1 MVPSQ
6 QVFSMTRVPATPRVS
21 VCRLTFFLLFVC
33 TFLVSQQAPN
43 EESRIASAIRD
54 GNYAQA
60 LQLLEGAIR
69 QSPANA
75 RLWTMQGVAYD
86 RQGRKKEALVAF
98 EHALRLAPNT
108 IPALEGAAQI
118 GFDAGNPDAIPRLE
132 RLVRLRPDN
141 PTTHGMLAVLEYQQG
156 HCDQALPH
164 FEKAA
169 LLFQSQVDALHAYA
183 VCLVRSKQL
192 EKAATILERT
202 AELKP
207 GDSQEHRLLASVE
220 LMANHPE
227 AAIAALQPL
236 LSSGTQDVEALEL
249 ASTAYESI
257 HDTDKAV
264 DALRQ
269 AILLQ
274 PTNSALYVDFANLS
288 ASHQSF
294 QVGINVVN
302 DGLALQPQSAPLYFA
317 RGMLYAQ
324 LSNYEKAQADFE
336 TAYRLDPNQS
346 LTTAAQGMLA
356 VQQSDL
362 SGALRTVEQK
372 LSEKPDDAVLL
383 YLRAD
388 ILTQQGAE
396 NGSEKFETALRSAQR
411 AVALNPRLAA
421 AHAVLG
427 KLYLQSNDYPR
438 AISECR
444 RSLDLNSKDQATLYR
459 LIQALRKAEHN
470 DDVPGLLKQLAQLH
484 EEATRE
490 EHDRYRYRLVEG
502 TAP

>member
-1 MVPSQ
+1 MAAS
-6 QVFSMTRVPATPRVS
+6 PR
-21 VCRLTFFLLFVC
+21 TFQCKCALGLLFPFVC
-33 TFLVSQQAPN
+33 VIAIAHGALN

-54 GNYAQA
+54 GNYPEA
-60 LQLLEGAIR
+60 LQLLGPALHR
-69 QSPANA
+69 SPGNA
-75 RLWTMQGVAYD
+75 QLWTMQGVAYD
-86 RQGRKKEALVAF
+86 RQGDKQRALAAF
-98 EHALRLAPNT
+98 RHALRIAPNT

-118 GFDAGNPDAIPRLE
+118 EFDGGDPGAIAVLE
-132 RLVRLRPDN
+132 RLARLRPEN
-141 PTTHGMLAVLEYQQG
+141 STTHGMLAVLEYQQG
-156 HCDQALPH
+156 HCDRALPH
-164 FEKAA
+164 FEKATP
-169 LLFQSQVDALHAYA
+169 LFQSQVDALHAYA

-192 EKAATILERT
+192 EKAATILKRT

-207 GDSQEHRLLASVE
+207 GDSQELRLLASIE

-227 AAIAALQPL
+227 AAIAALQPM
-236 LSSGTQDVEALEL
+236 LSSDTQDVEALEL
-249 ASTAYESI
+249 ASSAYEAA

-264 DALRQ
+264 NALRR

-274 PTNSALYVDFANLS
+274 PTNSGLYVDFANLS

-324 LSNYEKAQADFE
+324 LSNFEKAQEDFA
-336 TAYRLDPNQS
+336 TAYRLDPTQS

-362 SGALRTVEQK
+362 SGALKTVEQK
-372 LSEKPDDAVLL
+372 LAEKPNDAVLL

-388 ILTQQGAE
+388 ILTQEGAE
-396 NGSEKFETALRSAQR
+396 KGSDSFATALRSAKR
-411 AVALNPRLAA
+411 AVTLNPRLAA

-427 KLYLQSNDYPR
+427 KLYLQSDDYPN

-444 RSLDLNSKDQATLYR
+444 RSLDLNPKDQATLYR
-459 LIQALRKAEHN
+459 LIQALRKTEHN
-470 DDVPGLLKQLAQLH
+470 NEVPGLLKQLAELH
-484 EEATRE
+484 EETTRE
-490 EHDRYRYRLVEG
+490 EHDRNRYRLVEG
-502 TAP
+502 TSATP

>member
-1 MVPSQ
+1 MAASPR
-6 QVFSMTRVPATPRVS
+6 TRKCA
-21 VCRLTFFLLFVC
+21 LG
-33 TFLVSQQAPN
+33 FLVPLVCILAFGQSVLN

-54 GNYAQA
+54 GDYAHA
-60 LQLLEGAIR
+60 LELLAPALSR
-69 QSPANA
+69 SPANPQ
-75 RLWTMQGVAYD
+75 LWTMQGVAYD
-86 RQGRKKEALVAF
+86 RQGDRK
-98 EHALRLAPNT
+98 HALAAFRHALKLAPNM

-118 GFDAGNPDAIPRLE
+118 EFDAGNPDAIPLLQRL
-132 RLVRLRPDN
+132 LRIHPEN

-164 FEKAA
+164 FERAA
-169 LLFQSQVDALHAYA
+169 RLFQSQVDALHAYA

-192 EKAATILERT
+192 EKAATILKRT
-202 AELKP
+202 AELKS
-207 GDSQEHRLLASVE
+207 GDPQELRLLASIE

-227 AAIAALQPL
+227 AAIAALEPL
-236 LSSGTQDVEALEL
+236 LSPGTQDVEALEL
-249 ASTAYESI
+249 ASSAYEGV
-257 HDTDKAV
+257 HDTEKAV
-264 DALRQ
+264 DALRR

-274 PTNSALYVDFANLS
+274 PTNSALYVNFANLS

-356 VQQSDL
+356 AQQSDL
-362 SGALRTVEQK
+362 DGALRTVEQK
-372 LSEKPDDAVLL
+372 LAKKPDDAVLL

-396 NGSEKFETALRSAQR
+396 KGSEKFETALRSAKR
-411 AVALNPRLAA
+411 AVALNPGLGA

-427 KLYLQSNDYPR
+427 KMYLQSSDYPR

-444 RSLDLNSKDQATLYR
+444 RSLELNPRDQATLYR
-459 LIQALRKAEHN
+459 LIQALRKTEHK
-470 DDVPGLLKQLAQLH
+470 DEVPALLKQLAQLH
-484 EEATRE
+484 EQATRE
-490 EHDRYRYRLVEG
+490 EHARERYRLVEG
-502 TAP
+502 AVP

>member
-1 MVPSQ
+1 
-6 QVFSMTRVPATPRVS
+6 
-21 VCRLTFFLLFVC
+21 
-33 TFLVSQQAPN
+33 
-43 EESRIASAIRD
+43 
-54 GNYAQA
+54 
-60 LQLLEGAIR
+60 
-69 QSPANA
+69 
-75 RLWTMQGVAYD
+75 
-86 RQGRKKEALVAF
+86 
-98 EHALRLAPNT
+98 
-108 IPALEGAAQI
+108 
-118 GFDAGNPDAIPRLE
+118 
-132 RLVRLRPDN
+132 
-141 PTTHGMLAVLEYQQG
+141 VLEYQQG
-156 HCDQALPH
+156 DCDRALPH

-169 LLFQSQVDALHAYA
+169 PLFQAQVDALHAYA

-192 EKAATILERT
+192 ERATTIVKRT

-207 GDSQEHRLLASVE
+207 GDSQELRLLASIQ

-227 AAIAALQPL
+227 AAIAALQPM
-236 LSSGTQDVEALEL
+236 LSSDTQDVEALEL
-249 ASTAYESI
+249 ASSAYEAV

-264 DALRQ
+264 DALRR

-274 PTNSALYVDFANLS
+274 PANSGLYVDFANLS

-317 RGMLYAQ
+317 RRMLYAQ
-324 LSNYEKAQADFE
+324 LSNFEKAQEDFA
-336 TAYRLDPNQS
+336 TAYRLDPTQS

-372 LSEKPDDAVLL
+372 LAEKPDDAVLL

-388 ILTQQGAE
+388 ILTQEGAE
-396 NGSEKFETALRSAQR
+396 KGSESFATALRSAKR
-411 AVALNPRLAA
+411 AVTLNPRLAA

-427 KLYLQSNDYPR
+427 KLYLQSDDYPG

-444 RSLDLNSKDQATLYR
+444 RSLDLNPKDQATLYR
-459 LIQALRKAEHN
+459 LIQALRKTEHSN
-470 DDVPGLLKQLAQLH
+470 EVPGLLKQLAQLH

-490 EHDRYRYRLVEG
+490 EHDRNRYRLVEG
-502 TAP
+502 TAATP

>member
-1 MVPSQ
+1 MNP
-6 QVFSMTRVPATPRVS
+6 MRATRRTGRCELS
-21 VCRLTFFLLFVC
+21 VVIFAFVC
-33 TFLVSQQAPN
+33 SVMLGQSSSDA
-43 EESRIASAIRD
+43 ESHIASAIRD
-54 GNYAQA
+54 GNYTYA
-60 LQLLEGAIR
+60 LQLLGPALR
-69 QSPANA
+69 RSPANA
-75 RLWTMQGVAYD
+75 QLWTMQGVAFD
-86 RQGRKKEALVAF
+86 RQGDKTQALAAF
-98 EHALRLAPNT
+98 RHALKVAPNT

-118 GFDAGNPDAIPRLE
+118 EFDAGNSQAIPLLE
-132 RLVRLRPDN
+132 RLIRLRPEN

-164 FEKAA
+164 FEKSVA
-169 LLFQSQVDALHAYA
+169 LFQSQVDGLHAYA
-183 VCLVRSKQL
+183 VCLVRAKQL
-192 EKAATILERT
+192 EKAAAILKRT

-207 GDSQEHRLLASVE
+207 DDPQELRLLASVE

-227 AAIAALQPL
+227 AAIAALEPIL
-236 LSSGTQDVEALEL
+236 ASGTHDVEALEL
-249 ASTAYESI
+249 ASSAFEQV
-257 HDTDKAV
+257 HETDRAV
-264 DALRQ
+264 ETLRQ

-274 PTNSALYVDFANLS
+274 PTNPGLYVDFANLS

-324 LSNYEKAQADFE
+324 LSNYEKAQQDFE

-356 VQQSDL
+356 VQESNLD
-362 SGALRTVEQK
+362 GALKTVEQK
-372 LSEKPDDAVLL
+372 LAGKPDDAVLL

-396 NGSEKFETALRSAQR
+396 NGSENFATALRSAKR

-427 KLYLQSNDYPR
+427 RLYLQSNDYPS

-444 RSLDLNSKDQATLYR
+444 RALDLNSKDQATLYR
-459 LIQALRKAEHN
+459 LIQALRNTQQREE
-470 DDVPGLLKQLAQLH
+470 VPGLLKQLAQLH

-490 EHDRYRYRLVEG
+490 EHDRDRYRLVEG
-502 TAP
+502 TGP

>member
-1 MVPSQ
+1 
-6 QVFSMTRVPATPRVS
+6 
-21 VCRLTFFLLFVC
+21 
-33 TFLVSQQAPN
+33 
-43 EESRIASAIRD
+43 
-54 GNYAQA
+54 
-60 LQLLEGAIR
+60 
-69 QSPANA
+69 
-75 RLWTMQGVAYD
+75 MQGVAYD
-86 RQGRKKEALVAF
+86 RQGDKKQALAAF
-98 EHALRLAPNT
+98 RHALKLAPDT

-118 GFDAGNPDAIPRLE
+118 EFDAGNPNAIPLLQ
-132 RLVRLRPDN
+132 RLVRLRPGDS
-141 PTTHGMLAVLEYQQG
+141 TTHGMLAVLEYQQG
-156 HCDQALPH
+156 HCEQALPH

-169 LLFQSQVDALHAYA
+169 PLFQSQVDALHAYA

-192 EKAATILERT
+192 EKAATILKRT

-207 GDSQEHRLLASVE
+207 GDPPELRLLASIE

-227 AAIAALQPL
+227 GAIAALEPL
-236 LSSGTQDVEALEL
+236 LSSGTPDVEALEL
-249 ASTAYESI
+249 ASSAYEAV
-257 HDTDKAV
+257 HDTEKAV
-264 DALRQ
+264 DALRR

-274 PTNSALYVDFANLS
+274 PTNSGLYVEFANLS

-324 LSNYEKAQADFE
+324 LSSYEKAQADFE

-356 VQQSDL
+356 VQQSDHA
-362 SGALRTVEQK
+362 GALRTVEQK
-372 LSEKPDDAVLL
+372 LAGKPDDAVLL

-396 NGSEKFETALRSAQR
+396 KGSEEFETALRSAKR
-411 AVALNPRLAA
+411 AVTMNPRLAA

-427 KLYLQSNDYPR
+427 KLYLQLDDYPG
-438 AISECR
+438 AIRECR
-444 RSLDLNSKDQATLYR
+444 RSLDLNPKDQPTLYR
-459 LIQALRKAEHN
+459 LIQALRKTEHH
-470 DDVPGLLKQLAQLH
+470 DEVPGLLKKLAQLH

-490 EHDRYRYRLVEG
+490 ERDRYRYRLVEG
-502 TAP
+502 TAPLP